1 MLLGWCAWL
10 QIASAAARLIPVAHP
25 TSRHAASHSPGDR
38 CINETA
44 WHAGRFILP
53 RSECYPLSH
62 LHKQTSIQVAR
73 HKESSNNR
81 VYSVG
86 ALSLSL
92 LDSEHRFPDIGSK
105 RTMPLHHGCESA
117 HFAISQ
123 VIIYTRYVCISPYWF
138 HSNALRTAVV
148 SACTYLQ

>member
-10 QIASAAARLIPVAHP
+10 QIASAAARLVIPVAHP

-53 RSECYPLSH
+53 RSECHPLNH
-62 LHKQTSIQVAR
+62 LYKQMSIQSGSLQR
-73 HKESSNNR
+73 IPKYR

-92 LDSEHRFPDIGSK
+92 LESGHRFPDIGSR
-105 RTMPLHHGCESA
+105 RTMPLHHRVLLAC
-117 HFAISQ
+117 H
-123 VIIYTRYVCISPYWF
+123 YMCT
-138 HSNALRTAVV
+138 NADPP
-148 SACTYLQ
+148 